1 VAIAHD
7 QALGTGNSSGVL
19 STTLTTGIATASLGH
34 IVLLAGRFN
43 NIAAAMSVS
52 GGGLTWAT
60 AHSNI
65 VSTLGMAI
73 FYAPFSSVVAS
84 GTVLTVTHAS
94 GTPDCIIGARSY
106 TGIDTA
112 GTVTAFNAGSS
123 STTPWTSGNVAG
135 ASTNALIGGAFR
147 DGGTATSSTPG
158 GSANERFD
166 LNVPGQSETLVFEDI
181 LSIAGTTALTGTWD
195 ATTSS
200 VSIAASFKAAT
211 AAAATLPLKSRII
224 RPRSVV
230 RSGARFAR

>member
-19 STTLTTGIATASLGH
+19 TTTLTTSVGTASTGH

-43 NIAAAMSVS
+43 NIAAVMSIS

-60 AHSNI
+60 AHSSI
-65 VSTLGMAI
+65 VSTLGMYL
-73 FYAPFSSVVAS
+73 FYAPFSSSVAS

-112 GTVTAFNAGSS
+112 GTVTAFNAGTSA
-123 STTPWTSGNVAG
+123 TTPWTSGNVTG
-135 ASTNALIGGAFR
+135 SSTNALIGGAFR
-147 DGGTATSSTPG
+147 DGGTTTSSAPG
-158 GSANERFD
+158 GSATERIDF
-166 LNVPGQSETLVFEDI
+166 NVPGQSETLVLEDI

-200 VSIAASFKAAT
+200 ISIAASFKAAAGGGT
-211 AAAATLPLKSRII
+211 TVKQLAALG
-224 RPRSVV
+224 V
-230 RSGARFAR
+230 G